1 MGLFDIFKKDNNKK
15 HKVKKETLKKFEYDK
30 SKYQW
35 DSAAKEY
42 CNQFHKTFE
51 ELTDNDE
58 EIIWEYAGNHIAFF
72 ITWIIQNNY
81 ISSMHADEKD
91 DIEAI
96 KNEKMNGSDFLMNN
110 CDGVLSREDLSDE
123 ILEFVDLYYDSHYL
137 DDYCVCM
144 EDRLH
149 KNVLGIGFSWED
161 YNNFKYV
168 IDKAYI
174 NYKKGMI

>member
-1 MGLFDIFKKDNNKK
+1 MGLFDIFKKDKTKNQQ
-15 HKVKKETLKKFEYDK
+15 VKRDLKKFECDK

-42 CNQFHKTFE
+42 CSKFSKKYE
-51 ELTDNDE
+51 DLTEKDKK
-58 EIIWEYAGNHIAFF
+58 IIWGYAGNHIAFF

-91 DIEAI
+91 DIEAV
-96 KNEKMNGSDFLMNN
+96 KNEKLNGTDFLMNN

-123 ILEFVDLYYDSHYL
+123 ILEFVDSYYDEHYL
-137 DDYCVCM
+137 NDYCICM

-149 KNVLGIGFSWED
+149 RTVLGTGFSWED

-168 IDKAYI
+168 IDNAYT
-174 NYKKGMI
+174 NYKKENI